1 MVNRRGEI
9 MTKEN
14 LKRYRGLLTEVNLLK
29 KQLEKIEPE
38 FVRDSVNGSASQFP
52 YTNHKVHIE
61 GYDLEGY
68 KRKVARMNRK
78 IVNKMNEL
86 VEEKDRLIEFIY
98 GIEDSE
104 VRQIFIYKY
113 IDGLT
118 WKEIADNM
126 NYGVTA
132 IRNKHRGYINK
143 LKCDT
148 K

>member
-1 MVNRRGEI
+1 MIETRKDLKKYRR
-9 MTKEN
+9 
-14 LKRYRGLLTEVNLLK
+14 LLTEVELLK
-29 KQLEKIEPE
+29 RQLEKIEPE
-38 FVRDSVNGSASQFP
+38 FVRDSVNGSASEFP
-52 YTNHKVHIE
+52 YTVHKVHIE
-61 GYDLEGY
+61 GYDLESY
-68 KRKVARMNRK
+68 KRKVARMNRR

-98 GIEDSE
+98 GIENSE

>member
-1 MVNRRGEI
+1 MIETRKDLKKYRR
-9 MTKEN
+9 
-14 LKRYRGLLTEVNLLK
+14 LLTEVELLK
-29 KQLEKIEPE
+29 RQLEKIEPE
-38 FVRDSVNGSASQFP
+38 FVRDSVNGSALEFP
-52 YTNHKVHIE
+52 YTVHKVHIE
-61 GYDLEGY
+61 GYDLESY
-68 KRKVARMNRK
+68 KKKVAKMNRR

-98 GIEDSE
+98 GIENSE

-126 NYGVTA
+126 NYGITA

>member
-1 MVNRRGEI
+1 

-14 LKRYRGLLTEVNLLK
+14 LKRYRRLLTEVNLLK

-38 FVRDSVNGSASQFP
+38 FVRDSVNGSALEFP
-52 YTNHKVHIE
+52 YTVHKVHIE
-61 GYDLEGY
+61 GYDLESY
-68 KRKVARMNRK
+68 KKKVAKMNRR

-98 GIEDSE
+98 GIENSE

-126 NYGVTA
+126 NYGITA

>member
-1 MVNRRGEI
+1 

-14 LKRYRGLLTEVNLLK
+14 LKRYRRLLTEVDLLK
-29 KQLEKIEPE
+29 RQLEKIEPE
-38 FVRDSVNGSASQFP
+38 FVRDSVNSSALEFP
-52 YTNHKVHIE
+52 YTVHKVHIE
-61 GYDLEGY
+61 GYDLESY
-68 KRKVARMNRK
+68 KRKVAKMNRR

-98 GIEDSE
+98 GIENSE

-143 LKCDT
+143 SKCDT

>member
-1 MVNRRGEI
+1 M
-9 MTKEN
+9 
-14 LKRYRGLLTEVNLLK
+14 
-29 KQLEKIEPE
+29 
-38 FVRDSVNGSASQFP
+38 
-52 YTNHKVHIE
+52 HIE

-68 KRKVARMNRK
+68 KTKVAKMNRR

-98 GIEDSE
+98 SIENSE

-126 NYGVTA
+126 NYGITA

>member
-1 MVNRRGEI
+1 

-14 LKRYRGLLTEVNLLK
+14 LKRYRRLLIEIDLLK
-29 KQLEKIEPE
+29 RQLEKIEPE
-38 FVRDSVNGSASQFP
+38 FVRDSVNGSTSEFP
-52 YTNHKVHIE
+52 YTVHKVHIE
-61 GYDLEGY
+61 GYDLEDY
-68 KRKVARMNRK
+68 KTKVAKMNRR

-98 GIEDSE
+98 SIENSE

-126 NYGVTA
+126 NYGITA

>member
-1 MVNRRGEI
+1 
-9 MTKEN
+9 MTKES
-14 LKRYRGLLTEVNLLK
+14 LKRYRKLLLEVELLK
-29 KQLEKIEPE
+29 RQLEKIEPE
-38 FVRDSVNGSASQFP
+38 FVRDSVNGSDSKFP
-52 YTNHKVHIE
+52 YISHKMHIG

-68 KRKVARMNRK
+68 KRKVERLNRR

-86 VEEKDRLIEFIY
+86 VEEKDRLIKFIY
-98 GIEDSE
+98 EIENPE

-113 IDGLT
+113 IDGLV
-118 WKEIADNM
+118 WKDIANEM
-126 NYGVTA
+126 NYSITT

>member
-1 MVNRRGEI
+1 MIETRKDLKKYRR
-9 MTKEN
+9 
-14 LKRYRGLLTEVNLLK
+14 LLTEVELLK
-29 KQLEKIEPE
+29 RQLEKIEPE
-38 FVRDSVNGSASQFP
+38 FVRDSVNGSALEFP
-52 YTNHKVHIE
+52 YTVHKVHIE
-61 GYDLEGY
+61 GYDLESY
-68 KRKVARMNRK
+68 KIKVARMNRR

-98 GIEDSE
+98 GIENSE

>member
-1 MVNRRGEI
+1 
-9 MTKEN
+9 MTKEK
-14 LKRYRGLLTEVNLLK
+14 LKRYRRLLTEVDLLK
-29 KQLEKIEPE
+29 RQLEKIEPE
-38 FVRDSVNGSASQFP
+38 FVRDSVNGSTSEFP
-52 YTNHKVHIE
+52 YTVHKVHIE
-61 GYDLEGY
+61 GYDLESY
-68 KRKVARMNRK
+68 KTKVARMNRR

-98 GIEDSE
+98 RIENSE

-126 NYGVTA
+126 NYGITA

>member
-1 MVNRRGEI
+1 

-38 FVRDSVNGSASQFP
+38 FVRDSVNGSALEFP
-52 YTNHKVHIE
+52 YTVHKVHIE
-61 GYDLEGY
+61 GYDLESY
-68 KRKVARMNRK
+68 KKKVAKMNRR

-98 GIEDSE
+98 GIENSE

-126 NYGVTA
+126 NYGITA

>member
-1 MVNRRGEI
+1 MIETRKDLKKYRR
-9 MTKEN
+9 
-14 LKRYRGLLTEVNLLK
+14 LLTEVELLK
-29 KQLEKIEPE
+29 RQLEKIEPE
-38 FVRDSVNGSASQFP
+38 FVRDSVNGSALEFP
-52 YTNHKVHIE
+52 YTVHKVHIE
-61 GYDLEGY
+61 GYDLESY
-68 KRKVARMNRK
+68 KRKVAKMNRR

-98 GIEDSE
+98 GIENSE

>member
-1 MVNRRGEI
+1 

-14 LKRYRGLLTEVNLLK
+14 LKRYRRLLIEIDLLK
-29 KQLEKIEPE
+29 RQLEKIEPE
-38 FVRDSVNGSASQFP
+38 FVRDSVNGSTSEFP
-52 YTNHKVHIE
+52 YTVHKVHIE

-68 KRKVARMNRK
+68 KTKVAKMNRR

-98 GIEDSE
+98 SIENSE

-126 NYGVTA
+126 NYGITA

>member
-9 MTKEN
+9 MTKEK
-14 LKRYRGLLTEVNLLK
+14 LKRYRRLLTEVDLLK
-29 KQLEKIEPE
+29 RQLEKIEPE
-38 FVRDSVNGSASQFP
+38 FVRDSVNGSTSEFP
-52 YTNHKVHIE
+52 YTVHKVHIE
-61 GYDLEGY
+61 GYDLESY
-68 KRKVARMNRK
+68 KTKVARMNRR

-98 GIEDSE
+98 RIENSE

-126 NYGVTA
+126 NYGITA